1 MPKFSAYLRGEGTI
15 GPTGPQG
22 ESGPVGPSQHVLF
35 DVDVSTGYLLMYT
48 DYDVLESQVKANFKL
63 DDTGHLVVVI

>member
-22 ESGPVGPSQHVLF
+22 ESGPIGPSQHILF
-35 DVDVSTGYLLMYT
+35 DVDVSTGNLLMYT
-48 DYDVLESQVKANFKL
+48 NYDVFDEDMFTL
-63 DDTGHLVVVI
+63 DNTGHLWVQIS